1 MSADSG
7 GCAGRDRANLGGA
20 SIRSSAGSG
29 DASTSV
35 VGVASQLGVASGV
48 GARSSSAVVTGGSG
62 DFNAVVG
69 GEGAV

>member
-7 GCAGRDRANLGGA
+7 GCWGHDRANLGGA

-35 VGVASQLGVASGV
+35 VGVASLLGVASGA
-48 GARSSSAVVTGGSG
+48 GARSSKAVVTGGSG